1 MDIHV
6 THSRSPGA
14 RANSRGGCRF
24 GPSGADIPGVFCY
37 NDPLAIGAMN
47 TILEAGLRIPE
58 DVAVIGCGNLHY
70 DGSLRVPLSTVDQ
83 HSQKI
88 GEHAGNILLRLIES
102 KIRPGSTSII
112 LDPALL
118 VRASTQRALPV

>member
-1 MDIHV
+1 
-6 THSRSPGA
+6 
-14 RANSRGGCRF
+14 
-24 GPSGADIPGVFCY
+24 
-37 NDPLAIGAMN
+37 
-47 TILEAGLRIPE
+47 
-58 DVAVIGCGNLHY
+58 VIGCGNLHY

-118 VRASTQRALPV
+118 VRASTKKDVGSKDGGLMAVTEHGATLTPREQKQ